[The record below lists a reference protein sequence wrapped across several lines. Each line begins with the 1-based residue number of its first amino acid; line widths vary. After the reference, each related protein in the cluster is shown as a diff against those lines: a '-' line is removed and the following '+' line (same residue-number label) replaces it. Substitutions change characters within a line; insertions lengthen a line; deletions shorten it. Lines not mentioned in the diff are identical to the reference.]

1 VRDYRVHLLVKALN
15 ELDYAATIADEEG
28 LSDCVEAIAAAESY
42 INSVRK
48 ALRRRDDS
56 RGCFTKGERSG
67 REWN

>member
-1 VRDYRVHLLVKALN
+1 MRDYRVHLLVKALN

-48 ALRRRDDS
+48 ALR
-56 RGCFTKGERSG
+56 SG

>member
-15 ELDYAATIADEEG
+15 ELDYAATIADGEG

-48 ALRRRDDS
+48 ALRS
-56 RGCFTKGERSG
+56 TKPEGLVESQQS
-67 REWN
+67 